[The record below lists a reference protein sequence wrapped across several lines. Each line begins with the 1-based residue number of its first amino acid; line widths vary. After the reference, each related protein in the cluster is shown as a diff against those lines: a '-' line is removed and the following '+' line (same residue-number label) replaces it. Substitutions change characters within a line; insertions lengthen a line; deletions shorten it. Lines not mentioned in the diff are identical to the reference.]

1 MSEPRRQ
8 PRGKAGARPGWWS
21 RQRPLGSAEPV
32 PWPAALWPLE
42 SSLAHASLSQEE
54 RPLGEAV
61 VIPARKELLL
71 LLSDRKQG
79 PPWTQPPQG
88 TPQHRH
94 GARCCSCRAGTRGTR
109 SPTAS
114 PAPPPGTLCPSA
126 GGRGRSLSIL
136 VGWELGAYGT
146 GWGES
151 LLAGHPVGKQVHC
164 SLLGQ
169 ELLHGTRSQ
178 CLLIFF
184 SPGLQPGNPAGLESS
199 LERGPGEGA
208 GSGLSR
214 QGSCQVEWLLLPGW
228 AAFPLES

>member
-1 MSEPRRQ
+1 MERLWSSL
-8 PRGKAGARPGWWS
+8 RGK
-21 RQRPLGSAEPV
+21 
-32 PWPAALWPLE
+32 
-42 SSLAHASLSQEE
+42 SSS
-54 RPLGEAV
+54 
-61 VIPARKELLL
+61 
-71 LLSDRKQG
+71 
-79 PPWTQPPQG
+79 
-88 TPQHRH
+88 
-94 GARCCSCRAGTRGTR
+94 SC

-114 PAPPPGTLCPSA
+114 RDPPGHSHPRGHPSAGIELGAAPAGLGPEAPAAPQPHLPPPPGTLCPSA

-136 VGWELGAYGT
+136 VGWELGACGT

-184 SPGLQPGNPAGLESS
+184 SPGLQPGIPAGLESS